1 MISQL
6 QLLFTPDKETRSRS
20 QNYGLCIKPGG
31 TRDCCL
37 AFARSFLVTL
47 ARSRLST

>member
-1 MISQL
+1 MISRL

-20 QNYGLCIKPGG
+20 QNYGLCVKPGRM
-31 TRDCCL
+31 RDCCL
-37 AFARSFLVTL
+37 AFALSFLATL